1 MKKTET
7 SADFQNSSENHNL
20 LTIPVVCTDSTLQ
33 PEIRLISMSTMKIKN
48 ELIIS
53 LNKILEPAVPV
64 YSKNLSRKFDKT
76 ADSSFSS
83 NCKSLGVKKH
93 KKK

>member
-7 SADFQNSSENHNL
+7 SADLQISSENHKL

-83 NCKSLGVKKH
+83 SYKSSGVKKH